1 MTKYAN
7 RGFKPFLVDPQD
19 NREKQNVLEC
29 DPNIWGEQFLPT
41 HVSSYYSTNWE
52 AREEIERIQEE
63 RLQNARL
70 MFCCCPPI
78 GEGYLGYTMKM
89 FEKSEGDAVNFYKD
103 RFNWSEEDLIAVNQ
117 IDPYLRVACKTCRV
131 EYNLIRVIM
140 ARYPELMRE

>member
-1 MTKYAN
+1 
-7 RGFKPFLVDPQD
+7 
-19 NREKQNVLEC
+19 
-29 DPNIWGEQFLPT
+29 
-41 HVSSYYSTNWE
+41 
-52 AREEIERIQEE
+52 
-63 RLQNARL
+63 
-70 MFCCCPPI
+70 
-78 GEGYLGYTMKM
+78 MKM

>member
-7 RGFKPFLVDPQD
+7 RGFRPFLVDPND

-41 HVSSYYSTNWE
+41 RVKSYYNTNWE
-52 AREEIERIQEE
+52 TREEIERIQEE
-63 RLQNARL
+63 RMQNTRL
-70 MFCCCPPI
+70 MFCCCTL
-78 GEGYLGYTMKM
+78 GEGYLGYTIKM
-89 FEKSEGDAVNFYKD
+89 FEKRDGDAVNFYKD

-117 IDPYLRVACKTCRV
+117 IDPYLRVACKTCRI

-140 ARYPELMRE
+140 ARYPDLMRE